1 MDIIIKNN
9 QNNMAKKIAINGFG
23 RIGRCVLKAIIED
36 EIDVEI
42 VAINDLTDSKTLA
55 HLLKYDTVYGS
66 FNHDVL
72 SKADAILIDGKEIKL
87 FAQKDP
93 EQLPWKDLKIDLVLE
108 CSGQFTKREQVSKHL
123 TAGAKKVII
132 SAPAKSDDIPS
143 YVIGVNHKLYKG
155 EDIIDMGS
163 CTTNCLAPIVKVLE
177 EEYGITNGF
186 MTTVHSYTN
195 DQRVLDLPHS
205 DLRRARTAAENIIPT
220 TTGAAKAI
228 YKVVPT
234 VKGKLDGFAIR
245 VPTPVV
251 SVVDLVCVLKKEVS
265 AEEIVKLFKKKSKS
279 ADLKG
284 ILWVEEEPLVS
295 SDFIGNPYSSIV
307 DAEFLKTNK
316 NMVKI
321 LAWYDNEWGYSCR
334 LAELAEYVAK
344 KIKK

>member
-1 MDIIIKNN
+1 
-9 QNNMAKKIAINGFG
+9 
-23 RIGRCVLKAIIED
+23 
-36 EIDVEI
+36 
-42 VAINDLTDSKTLA
+42 
-55 HLLKYDTVYGS
+55 
-66 FNHDVL
+66 
-72 SKADAILIDGKEIKL
+72 
-87 FAQKDP
+87 
-93 EQLPWKDLKIDLVLE
+93 
-108 CSGQFTKREQVSKHL
+108 VSKHIV
-123 TAGAKKVII
+123 AGAKKVII

-163 CTTNCLAPIVKVLE
+163 CTTNCLAPIVKILE

-251 SVVDLVCVLKKEVS
+251 SAVDLVCVLKKEVS

-279 ADLKG
+279 ADMKG
-284 ILWVEEEPLVS
+284 VLWVEEEPLVS
-295 SDFIGNPYSSIV
+295 SDFIGNPYSSILDV
-307 DAEFLKTNK
+307 EFLKVNK

-334 LAELAEYVAK
+334 LAEMAEYVAK